1 MDVSDAVDKSTEA
14 VNTKDE
20 LLLMGEKLNK
30 KCDVIKEDTVC
41 LRYDYDLLL
50 HTNTRQVN
58 WRISHFRDKLYELMT
73 TPTSLWSPAFT
84 IATFPATYLQVRLN
98 GDN

>member
-1 MDVSDAVDKSTEA
+1 MKIKE
-14 VNTKDE
+14 
-20 LLLMGEKLNK
+20 
-30 KCDVIKEDTVC
+30 KCDEIKEDTIC

-58 WRISHFRDKLYELMT
+58 WRVSNFREKLHQLFT
-73 TPTSLWSPAFT
+73 KPCSLWSPAFT

-98 GDN
+98 SETEQDE